1 MIVIFSGSSGVGKS
15 TIINKLIRE
24 DGDKYMFM
32 PTVTTRKKR
41 DSEVEGLHYYFVSEK
56 EFEKKIKQDE
66 FYEYERVHGNM
77 YGTSKT
83 VLDGLLNQD
92 KVLLKDIDVFG
103 TANLK
108 NAVGGKIKIITIF
121 VVVASKEVLAARLK
135 ARGELNIDLR
145 ISRVETENGFAA
157 KYDYVITNENLDKTV
172 QVVKNIIN
180 KERVE

>member
-32 PTVTTRKKR
+32 PTITTRKKR
-41 DSEVEGLHYYFVSEK
+41 EDEVEGLHYYFVNEK
-56 EFEKKIKQDE
+56 EFEKKIKQNE

-77 YGTSKT
+77 YGTSKI
-83 VLDGLLNQD
+83 VLDGLLNQK

-108 NAVGGKIKIITIF
+108 NAVKGRIKIVTIF
-121 VVVASKEVLAARLK
+121 VTVASKEVLAARLK
-135 ARGELNIDLR
+135 ARGERDISLR
-145 ISRVETENGFAA
+145 LLRVETENGFAA
-157 KYDYVITNENLDKTV
+157 GYDYVITNENLDKTV
-172 QVVKNIIN
+172 QAVKNIIK
-180 KERVE
+180 KERV